1 MAARAETL
9 RPLVPTSQRGLSRRD
24 IGRIDQNG
32 NANCLGHQVMQ
43 EPEPLGHNFEAKIL
57 TPVALPPGRARLAT
71 RPSFTGSSPTPKT
84 SGIVVVAALAANA
97 AGLLPGVAITATR
110 RRTRSATS
118 DGRRSYW
125 PSSQ

>member
-1 MAARAETL
+1 
-9 RPLVPTSQRGLSRRD
+9 VPTSQRGLSRRD

-71 RPSFTGSSPTPKT
+71 RPSFTGSSPTPNT
-84 SGIVVVAALAANA
+84 N
-97 AGLLPGVAITATR
+97 R
-110 RRTRSATS
+110 
-118 DGRRSYW
+118 DRRSRSFSRKRSKVAGKFHW
-125 PSSQ
+125 LAGPRPADHGGLTELGL